1 MQIRDPLEICWAA
14 ARNRT
19 DISNCQCKGTTFFR
33 PLQGFSSRESS
44 CIKFHKV
51 IEDYLTQKSRKSQ
64 KFFALQRLHAVL
76 LSRRNK
82 GNRRNDRFALLCAA
96 RAKGTFCDFRD
107 FCVTIKISI
116 ISFISAG
123 LKKHSFSWLY
133 AEFFVPLQ
141 CRRTSHIYVSKHKI
155 IRSHGTRDALLS

>member
-19 DISNCQCKGTTFFR
+19 DISNCQCKGTTFSR
-33 PLQGFSSRESS
+33 SLQGFSSRESS

-64 KFFALQRLHAVL
+64 K
-76 LSRRNK
+76 N
-82 GNRRNDRFALLCAA
+82 RFALLCAA

-107 FCVTIKISI
+107 FCVTIKISF

-123 LKKHSFSWLY
+123 LKKHSFFWLY

>member
-19 DISNCQCKGTTFFR
+19 DISNCQCKGTTFSR
-33 PLQGFSSRESS
+33 PLQSFSSPESS

-64 KFFALQRLHAVL
+64 K
-76 LSRRNK
+76 N
-82 GNRRNDRFALLCAA
+82 RFALLRSLCQRHFLWFQCA
-96 RAKGTFCDFRD
+96 RLCRLLPTGRKN
-107 FCVTIKISI
+107 FCVTIKISL

-123 LKKHSFSWLY
+123 LKKHSFFWLY